1 MIRLKI
7 LLHSLLS
14 LPAVQEIQTHYIIT
28 LCIFGYLGLLFLV
41 LKTFSYNKD
50 DIN

>member
-14 LPAVQEIQTHYIIT
+14 LPAVQEIQTHYLIT
-28 LCIFGYLGLLFLV
+28 LGVLGYLGLLFLV
-41 LKTFSYNKD
+41 LKTFRYNKN
-50 DIN
+50 DID